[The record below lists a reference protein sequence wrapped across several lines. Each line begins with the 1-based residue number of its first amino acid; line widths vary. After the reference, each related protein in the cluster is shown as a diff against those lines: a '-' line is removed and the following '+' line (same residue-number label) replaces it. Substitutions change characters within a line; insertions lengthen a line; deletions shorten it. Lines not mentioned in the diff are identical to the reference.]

1 MNDFVLQEDDHVYI
15 PSIYC
20 TIETVEDVADT
31 NLFKVRD
38 YTFYNNGY
46 GFYGY
51 HNANRPA
58 GKLVFPATQEWY
70 DKLVTIY
77 PDLEPPPKRK
87 EPREIIEAMLKAGY
101 DGVPC
106 KTDYKQYRFVCT
118 DVSNDQHFPFV
129 YDNVNNED
137 DAFSSAIPYCC
148 KTGKIIIDF
157 IDGEV
162 VLED

>member
-77 PDLEPPPKRK
+77 PDLEPPAKRK
-87 EPREIIEAMLKAGY
+87 EPKEIIGAMFDYGWEC
-101 DGVPC
+101 VPC
-106 KTDYKQYRFVCT
+106 FVADSTISSKDFIIAIDSEGDFVGRSVWSKAIPFDPKTD
-118 DVSNDQHFPFV
+118 
-129 YDNVNNED
+129 
-137 DAFSSAIPYCC
+137 
-148 KTGKIIIDF
+148 KTIIDF
-157 IDGEV
+157 VDGEV
-162 VLED
+162 ILEY